1 MLLALLY
8 RIERQ
13 LRRPRLQTGDRVLL
27 AALRRPCRSRMAIA
41 RFGPSAQN
49 ANDPPLELIGFVGLA
64 GVHRVYNEP
73 PDHDADPCRT
83 PPVGLGANLGAAADE
98 KEIKEPAEDA

>member
-1 MLLALLY
+1 M
-8 RIERQ
+8 
-13 LRRPRLQTGDRVLL
+13 LL

-64 GVHRVYNEP
+64 VVHRVYNEP